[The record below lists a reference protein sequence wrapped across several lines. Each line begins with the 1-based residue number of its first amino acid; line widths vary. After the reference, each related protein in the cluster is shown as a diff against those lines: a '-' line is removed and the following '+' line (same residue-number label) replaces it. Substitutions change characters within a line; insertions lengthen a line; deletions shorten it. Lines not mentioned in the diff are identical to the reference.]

1 MGTKGSVRIPS
12 TECWNGSIGG
22 PRRFTARLRAARL
35 KPKSR
40 CFLGGGDNNFFNKI
54 RSFLDAIKE
63 GGTAPVPTSQILYNQ
78 MIIDGIVKS
87 NKVGHEIKLE
97 FEI

>member
-1 MGTKGSVRIPS
+1 MTIYSEVAGSMVETKIPM
-12 TECWNGSIGG
+12 IV
-22 PRRFTARLRAARL
+22 
-35 KPKSR
+35 
-40 CFLGGGDNNFFNKI
+40 DNSKGNFYKKV

-87 NKVGHEIKLE
+87 AKAGKELELEIP
-97 FEI
+97 EI